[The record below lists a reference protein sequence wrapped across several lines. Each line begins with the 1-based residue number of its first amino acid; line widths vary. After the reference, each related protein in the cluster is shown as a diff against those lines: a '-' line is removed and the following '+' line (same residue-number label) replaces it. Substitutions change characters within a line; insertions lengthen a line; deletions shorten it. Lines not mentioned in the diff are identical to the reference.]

1 MNGCGGESGKSETSE
16 GYANNSVTFG
26 DVIFIKLRRS
36 SWWPAQVVDENSVNK
51 SVKPSKRSKRS
62 PTDIL
67 VRHYGSYIYSYVDP
81 IKCRAEFKKI
91 IEHNDGSLRK
101 ILLQTLEQDLPSTK
115 SGRSKR
121 SSLKPKGS
129 SCPVSSQAAIQSIE
143 VALFP
148 FSGAL
153 IGESWMFMVWKL
165 LLIPF
170 PDGSSHS
177 GSSSKDS
184 AGKKKS
190 NGQDEEQ
197 NKIKHKKQK
206 DMSNDDNAGQSHE
219 TSSLGKSPELSSR
232 RIRVMENLGLIA
244 PAGSP
249 FQKGA
254 HKDNQAS

>member
-129 SCPVSSQAAIQSIE
+129 S
-143 VALFP
+143 
-148 FSGAL
+148 
-153 IGESWMFMVWKL
+153 
-165 LLIPF
+165 
-170 PDGSSHS
+170 
-177 GSSSKDS
+177 SKDS